1 MTVAIDQE
9 LAQAGFLKINL
20 VGNATAA
27 GLVGEV
33 LNPEGQDLHIIEG
46 YLYFESPSALAST
59 FNIGIGASEADA
71 SDLMSAFPMNK
82 TAGTVW
88 QVIGK
93 DLASEGELATPRG
106 VDWGEDEYLTVTSA
120 AQVSTGL
127 KACLLLKYLRLDD
140 LAQ

>member
-9 LAQAGFLKINL
+9 YGQAGYLKINL

-27 GLVGEV
+27 GLVGQV

-46 YLYFESPSALAST
+46 YLYIEVASTLAST
-59 FNIGIGASEADA
+59 FNIGIGATGADA
-71 SDLMSAFPMNK
+71 SDLASAILMNQ
-82 TAGTVW
+82 TAGKVFRI
-88 QVIGK
+88 IGT
-93 DLASEGELATPRG
+93 DLASEGDMTTPRG
-106 VDWGEDEYLTVTSA
+106 VNWDTAEYLTVTSA

-127 KACLLLKYLRLDD
+127 KACLLLKYLRLGD